1 MNELA
6 TIKKEL
12 VGIDESKA
20 AQIEAVF
27 APMVAML
34 KDFEGQYDT
43 IMALE
48 QSPDKCAKAKRLRLD
63 IAKVRIEADKV
74 RKIQK
79 EEYLRAGNAIQAV
92 YNILK
97 FAVAEKED
105 SLKET
110 ETYYERIEAELTKRL
125 QEAREIELSKYEVDG
140 STIDLGNMLDDVWV
154 NFLTGT
160 KITYETVKE
169 AERKAEEDRLAQIEA
184 DRLERIRIE
193 EENAALK
200 LAQQKAEKE
209 RIAREKKLQ
218 EEQESRE
225 KIEREAQAKRDAER
239 LAQEKSLQAERQ
251 KAEKERK
258 RLADEA
264 KAAQVAAAQERQRAA
279 EAEARIIAQEK
290 AAKQAA
296 KEAEANRKAHEVECP
311 KCQHR
316 FIPEG
321 N

>member
-34 KDFEGQYDT
+34 KDFEGQYDG

-48 QSPDKCAKAKRLRLD
+48 QSPEKCIQAKRLRLD

-110 ETYYERIEAELTKRL
+110 ETYYERLEAEKAKTR
-125 QEAREIELSKYEVDG
+125 QAERQAELLKYEVDG
-140 STIDLGNMLDDVWV
+140 STIDLGNMLDDVWI
-154 NFLTGT
+154 NFLMGT
-160 KITYETVKE
+160 KTNYEAVKE
-169 AERKAEEDRLAQIEA
+169 AERQAEADRLAKIEA

-193 EENAALK
+193 EENTALRAAQVAADK
-200 LAQQKAEKE
+200 VRIAKEKE
-209 RIAREKKLQ
+209 V
-218 EEQESRE
+218 
-225 KIEREAQAKRDAER
+225 
-239 LAQEKSLQAERQ
+239 QAERDA
-251 KAEKERK
+251 AEKKRKEVEAKAQAERAATEKEMK

-264 KAAQVAAAQERQRAA
+264 RAAQVAAAQERQKAA

-296 KEAEANRKAHEVECP
+296 KEAEAKRKAHEVTCP
-311 KCQHR
+311 NCQHR
-316 FIPEG
+316 FTPKA
-321 N
+321 ND

>member
-110 ETYYERIEAELTKRL
+110 ETYYERIEAEKAKTR
-125 QEAREIELSKYEVDG
+125 QAEREAELLKYEVDDG
-140 STIDLGNMLDDVWV
+140 
-154 NFLTGT
+154 
-160 KITYETVKE
+160 
-169 AERKAEEDRLAQIEA
+169 
-184 DRLERIRIE
+184 
-193 EENAALK
+193 
-200 LAQQKAEKE
+200 
-209 RIAREKKLQ
+209 
-218 EEQESRE
+218 
-225 KIEREAQAKRDAER
+225 
-239 LAQEKSLQAERQ
+239 
-251 KAEKERK
+251 
-258 RLADEA
+258 
-264 KAAQVAAAQERQRAA
+264 
-279 EAEARIIAQEK
+279 
-290 AAKQAA
+290 
-296 KEAEANRKAHEVECP
+296 
-311 KCQHR
+311 
-316 FIPEG
+316 
-321 N
+321 

>member
-34 KDFEGQYDT
+34 KDFEGQYDG

-48 QSPDKCAKAKRLRLD
+48 QSPDKCARAKRLRLD

-110 ETYYERIEAELTKRL
+110 ETYYERIEAEKAKTR
-125 QEAREIELSKYEVDG
+125 QAEREAELLKYEVDG
-140 STIDLGNMLDDVWV
+140 SKIDLGNMLDDVWR
-154 NFLTGT
+154 NFLIGT
-160 KITYETVKE
+160 KTNYKAVKE
-169 AERKAEEDRLAQIEA
+169 AERKAEEDRLAKIEA

-209 RIAREKKLQ
+209 RKRVEAIAQ
-218 EEQESRE
+218 V
-225 KIEREAQAKRDAER
+225 ERAE
-239 LAQEKSLQAERQ
+239 
-251 KAEKERK
+251 AEKERN
-258 RLADEA
+258 RLEDEA
-264 KAAQVAAAQERQRAA
+264 RAARVAAAQERQRAA
-279 EAEARIIAQEK
+279 EAEARMIAKEK
-290 AAKQAA
+290 AAEQARI
-296 KEAEANRKAHEVECP
+296 EAEANRKAHEVTCP
-311 KCQHR
+311 NCHHR
-316 FIPEG
+316 FIPQS
-321 N
+321 ND